1 MGRKKESKT
10 AVCPVCGTRVEP
22 TRTWNLVSPI
32 PDSKG
37 RITITVMG
45 SFECPNCGR
54 KWRGV
59 VSKIKVGGAGVEV
72 EAGGS
77 KKVLGGEGEV
87 KREGEVIELDVEEI
101 LSEPEEE

>member
-1 MGRKKESKT
+1 MGRKEGKST
-10 AVCPVCGTRVEP
+10 VCPVCGTRVEP

-59 VSKIKVGGAGVEV
+59 VSKIKVGGSSVEV
-72 EAGGS
+72 EAGGA
-77 KKVLGGEGEV
+77 KKVLEGGEEAR
-87 KREGEVIELDVEEI
+87 REGEIIELDVEEI
-101 LSEPEEE
+101 LSESNEE